1 MEGHSR
7 ESWTHASWKVRTTD
21 PPLQPI
27 DYIAKELDRMATSI
41 AGLKEALADVA
52 VEAEAA
58 VTMIKE
64 RDEKIASLEA
74 AGTGEGPTQEEVDD
88 LTTSA
93 TTAATELKGAVEAA
107 TPLPINTETKA
118 DATPS
123 VS

>member
-1 MEGHSR
+1 MHAR
-7 ESWTHASWKVRTTD
+7 ESWTHGSWKERSTPD

-27 DYIAKELDRMATSI
+27 DYIAKELDRMAADISK
-41 AGLKEALADVA
+41 LKEALADVA

-58 VTMIKE
+58 VTLIKE
-64 RDEKIASLEA
+64 KDEKIASLEA

-107 TPLPINTETKA
+107 TPA
-118 DATPS
+118 